1 MAGSFSCYC
10 SIHSSEISDLMTHA
24 QIVQDLARSCDDDDA
39 LAYDENFATGVK
51 LPVSPVHGT
60 QIKFGTIPGCY
71 GWG

>member
-1 MAGSFSCYC
+1 
-10 SIHSSEISDLMTHA
+10 MTHA

-39 LAYDENFATGVK
+39 LEYDENFATGVK
-51 LPVSPVHGT
+51 LPLSPVHGT